1 MARSGGGTSMYLI
14 GFPLLVITFAI
25 YNMIAF
31 LTPGLSWTDK
41 VATIHLISG
50 QDWTVTPEDII
61 LAFAIVLLGV
71 EVIKATRM
79 GIRGLMDHVLSMV
92 LFIVMLVEFLLVQ
105 RAGTSTFF
113 ILMVISLV
121 DVLAGFIITA
131 RTAQRDIQIDRTADP
146 TI

>member
-1 MARSGGGTSMYLI
+1 MYLI

-31 LTPGLSWTDK
+31 LLPGLTWTAS

-61 LAFAIVLLGV
+61 LAFAIVLLGI
-71 EVIKATRM
+71 EVIKAARA
-79 GIRGLMDHVLSMV
+79 GIRGLTDHILSMV
-92 LFIVMLVEFLLVQ
+92 LFIVMLVEFLLVA

-121 DVLAGFIITA
+121 DVLAGFIIQA
-131 RTAQRDIQIDRTADP
+131 RTAQRDIQIDRSVEP
-146 TI
+146 TV

>member
-1 MARSGGGTSMYLI
+1 MYLI

-31 LTPGLSWTDK
+31 LTPGLTWTAS

-79 GIRGLMDHVLSMV
+79 GIRGLMDHILSMI
-92 LFIVMLVEFLLVQ
+92 LFIVMLVEFLLVA

-131 RTAQRDIQIDRTADP
+131 RTAQRDIQIERDVAP
-146 TI
+146 TV

>member
-1 MARSGGGTSMYLI
+1 MYLI

-31 LTPGLSWTDK
+31 LTPGLGWTAN
-41 VATIHLISG
+41 VVTIHLISG
-50 QDWTVTPEDII
+50 QDWTVTPEDIL
-61 LAFAIVLLGV
+61 LAFAILLLAV

-79 GIRGLMDHVLSMV
+79 GVRGLMDHVLSMI

-121 DVLAGFIITA
+121 DVMAGFIITA
-131 RTAQRDIQIDRTADP
+131 RTAQRDIQIERDVASV
-146 TI
+146 

>member
-1 MARSGGGTSMYLI
+1 MYLI
-14 GFPLLVITFAI
+14 GFPLLVIPFAI

-31 LTPGLSWTDK
+31 LMPGLTWTAS
-41 VATIHLISG
+41 VATIHLMSG
-50 QDWTVTPEDII
+50 QDWTVTPEDIL
-61 LAFAIVLLGV
+61 LAFSILLLAV

-92 LFIVMLVEFLLVQ
+92 LFIVMLVEFLLVM

-121 DVLAGFIITA
+121 DVMAGFIITA
-131 RTAQRDIQIDRTADP
+131 RTAQRDIQIERDVAP
-146 TI
+146 SA

>member
-1 MARSGGGTSMYLI
+1 MYLI

-31 LTPGLSWTDK
+31 LTPGLSWTASI
-41 VATIHLISG
+41 ATIHLISG

-79 GIRGLMDHVLSMV
+79 GIRGLMDHVLSML

-131 RTAQRDIQIDRTADP
+131 RTAQRDIQIERDVAP
-146 TI
+146 TV